1 MRFLRKTCLGLIIFL
16 VSYFMQFSTIFRP
29 NLSIHTCPDLI
40 RSFLPL
46 SGHCRLLHASQGQL
60 SVYQDSYLKALDRK
74 KRSRSLKSKEF
85 DTLGTWDTR
94 PNVQIDEDATFKT
107 GHVVLP
113 VSLASCTW
121 LSLMVMD
128 VTNVPN
134 TARTTSRGPSCTT
147 WTGRSKQM

>member
-1 MRFLRKTCLGLIIFL
+1 MELENIHLCYTLCNSVLFSDQTC
-16 VSYFMQFSTIFRP
+16 P
-29 NLSIHTCPDLI
+29 SIHHSLDLI
-40 RSFLPL
+40 GIFLPL
-46 SGHCRLLHASQGQL
+46 SGHCRLLLSSQL
-60 SVYQDSYLKALDRK
+60 SVYQDSYLNALDRK

-85 DTLGTWDTR
+85 DTLGAWDTR

-134 TARTTSRGPSCTT
+134 TARTTSRGPSCTK